1 MLAFGVDI
9 PLVELMIFFMI
20 IATLL
25 LIEIIVVVILQLYQ
39 MKENKRM
46 MRNSLEVAKVLLEI
60 KEREL
65 KLRQIK
71 K

>member
-9 PLVELMIFFMI
+9 PLVELMIFFTI
-20 IATLL
+20 IAFIL
-25 LIEIIVVVILQLYQ
+25 LIEIIVVVVLQLYQ

-46 MRNSLEVAKVLLEI
+46 MRNSLEVAKILLEI

-65 KLRQIK
+65 KLRQLK